1 MRYSDLVATAFVAGA
16 MAGPHHRRRKAPCSS
31 LTAEAAATSDIYAV
45 PNPAST
51 QPAGSGSSSLVVVPV
66 PVPAPS
72 SSGPVGHP
80 SLAPSGGNGTAP
92 RTTTAAGAASSAA
105 GAVSSAFEVPQ
116 TSDVPEVSSALDISS
131 AVDASVTS
139 SALPAESSALAG
151 DSNVPVGQAIFS
163 CTEPGTFA
171 LTYDDGPFLYT
182 DHILDLLAATDIK
195 VRLPLISN
203 PLSILTSSC
212 QATFFVNGN
221 NFGNINDYQAVVRRM
236 IADGHQVGS
245 HTYAH
250 PDLATLGDAAV
261 ITAMTDL
268 EEALDAIIG
277 VTPTYMRPP
286 YFSYNDQTLAV
297 LGELGYHVI
306 HADIDTLDYMFRDI
320 GNLTGAANLEAGIA
334 AGGNLALAHD
344 ASLSPYF

>member
-1 MRYSDLVATAFVAGA
+1 MV
-16 MAGPHHRRRKAPCSS
+16 PS
-31 LTAEAAATSDIYAV
+31 LTPT
-45 PNPAST
+45 
-51 QPAGSGSSSLVVVPV
+51 
-66 PVPAPS
+66 
-72 SSGPVGHP
+72 
-80 SLAPSGGNGTAP
+80 
-92 RTTTAAGAASSAA
+92 
-105 GAVSSAFEVPQ
+105 
-116 TSDVPEVSSALDISS
+116 
-131 AVDASVTS
+131 TS
-139 SALPAESSALAG
+139 STSS
-151 DSNVPVGQAIFS
+151 P
-163 CTEPGTFA
+163 P
-171 LTYDDGPFLYT
+171 
-182 DHILDLLAATDIK
+182 
-195 VRLPLISN
+195 
-203 PLSILTSSC
+203 LTSRYVSISYPTPYPYSQAPH

-221 NFGNINDYQAVVRRM
+221 NFGNINDFQAVVRRM

-286 YFSYNDQTLAV
+286 FFSYNDQTLAV

-306 HADIDTLDYMFRDI
+306 HADIDTFDYMFRDI

-344 ASLSPYF
+344 VSLNRSYFLENRD